1 MNTRQRVEGYVA
13 LVVIALVFWL
23 GIRALD
29 MEARYEA
36 AQDKARQA
44 REALTER

>member
-1 MNTRQRVEGYVA
+1 MSTRQRIEGYLA
-13 LVVIALVFWL
+13 LVMVALVFWL

-29 MEARYEA
+29 MELRYEA